1 MWSTL
6 INNSHLSSI
15 FNHHQEYLLIH
26 YQNLDSRFIFILWD
40 HHKSLLRI
48 IESDLR
54 FIIFIT
60 NLIFISFITNPLW
73 ESDHIS
79 TTNML
84 YIYNT
89 SKKTKLTCLMCI
101 GLEYVQIGVRPDCCE
116 VYLTQKYPLSY
127 IRYLGVHICLK

>member
-73 ESDHIS
+73 VSDHIS

-84 YIYNT
+84 YIYNP
-89 SKKTKLTCLMCI
+89 SEKTKLACLVCI
-101 GLEYVQIGVRPDCCE
+101 GLEYVQIGVRPDFCE
-116 VYLTQKYPLSY
+116 VYLTHKYQLST
-127 IRYLGVHICLK
+127 ILYLGFCISLK